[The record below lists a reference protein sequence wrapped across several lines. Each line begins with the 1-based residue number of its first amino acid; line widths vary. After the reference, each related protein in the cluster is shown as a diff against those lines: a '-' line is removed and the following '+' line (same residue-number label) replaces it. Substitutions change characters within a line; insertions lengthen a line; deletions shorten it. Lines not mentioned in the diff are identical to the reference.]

1 MTCNTKSG
9 YFMLHSDSELK
20 QSNILCFQ
28 KKRKSSIYLHAV
40 TSISKTC
47 CSKLWFTP
55 PQKSKLLQKKLYATV
70 LMNHLLQEKGI
81 IYFGSY
87 DIQNF
92 QQCLLGAIFY

>member
-1 MTCNTKSG
+1 
-9 YFMLHSDSELK
+9 MLYSDSELK

-28 KKRKSSIYLHAV
+28 KKRKSSIYLHAL

-81 IYFGSY
+81 IYFGSC